1 MMDSG
6 LAGLSVGELKS
17 LLNDR
22 GVDYRDCLEKRD
34 LIERLESST
43 FSPRAS
49 MQAPVGYTEAEARNV
64 NVFGRVSPS
73 VAFVQTTRRGL
84 SLSSGFSLR
93 AMEVPAGTG
102 SGFVWD
108 EEGHIIT
115 NWHVI
120 AGGLREGGSYQVS
133 LQGLDKPVDAR
144 LVGVEEDKDLA
155 VLKID
160 PRALPS
166 PIRPLEVGTSSEL
179 QVGQSVMAIG
189 NPFGLD
195 YTLTTGVVSALGREV
210 QGAGGRPIQDCV
222 QTDAAINPGN
232 SGGPLLDSR
241 GKLIGVNTAIYAPG
255 GGGNVGIGFAIPV
268 DTVRRVVN
276 QIIRGQGRATLGVNV
291 INDALRGQ
299 YAKNLRR
306 RLDGALVHGV
316 LADSPAERA
325 GLRPTR
331 RGRSGEVELGDLIV
345 AVDGTPIR
353 QNEDLL
359 CAVEEAE
366 LGDVLELTVMRGCDP
381 ARVEQLEITPVQRR
395 SLMEQK

>member
-1 MMDSG
+1 MLAAATITTACASFLLAPTQHASILAPTQHASKLLSPALRARPAAIARIEMRDSG
-6 LAGLSVGELKS
+6 LAGLSVGELKA
-17 LLNDR
+17 LLNER

-49 MQAPVGYTEAEARNV
+49 MQAPVGFTEGETRTV

-108 EEGHIIT
+108 EDGHIIT

-120 AGGLREGGSYQVS
+120 AGGLSEGGSYQVS

-144 LVGVEEDKDLA
+144 LVGVEEDKDIA

-160 PRALPS
+160 PTALPS

-195 YTLTTGVVSALGREV
+195 Y
-210 QGAGGRPIQDCV
+210 
-222 QTDAAINPGN
+222 
-232 SGGPLLDSR
+232 
-241 GKLIGVNTAIYAPG
+241 YADDG
-255 GGGNVGIGFAIPV
+255 
-268 DTVRRVVN
+268 
-276 QIIRGQGRATLGVNV
+276 
-291 INDALRGQ
+291 
-299 YAKNLRR
+299 R
-306 RLDGALVHGV
+306 RLG
-316 LADSPAERA
+316 
-325 GLRPTR
+325 
-331 RGRSGEVELGDLIV
+331 
-345 AVDGTPIR
+345 
-353 QNEDLL
+353 
-359 CAVEEAE
+359 
-366 LGDVLELTVMRGCDP
+366 
-381 ARVEQLEITPVQRR
+381 
-395 SLMEQK
+395 

>member
-1 MMDSG
+1 VK
-6 LAGLSVGELKS
+6 LA
-17 LLNDR
+17 
-22 GVDYRDCLEKRD
+22 
-34 LIERLESST
+34 SST
-43 FSPRAS
+43 
-49 MQAPVGYTEAEARNV
+49 
-64 NVFGRVSPS
+64 
-73 VAFVQTTRRGL
+73 GL
-84 SLSSGFSLR
+84 
-93 AMEVPAGTG
+93 
-102 SGFVWD
+102 
-108 EEGHIIT
+108 
-115 NWHVI
+115 
-120 AGGLREGGSYQVS
+120 
-133 LQGLDKPVDAR
+133 K
-144 LVGVEEDKDLA
+144 
-155 VLKID
+155 
-160 PRALPS
+160 
-166 PIRPLEVGTSSEL
+166 
-179 QVGQSVMAIG
+179 VGQSVLAIG
-189 NPFGLD
+189 APFGLD
-195 YTLTTGVVSALGREV
+195 HTLTQGIVSALGRDID
-210 QGAGGRPIQDCV
+210 GAGGRPIRDCI

-381 ARVEQLEITPVQRR
+381 ARVERIRIMPASRTRKALHGGGSGGMSGLFQAPLTGVTR
-395 SLMEQK
+395 